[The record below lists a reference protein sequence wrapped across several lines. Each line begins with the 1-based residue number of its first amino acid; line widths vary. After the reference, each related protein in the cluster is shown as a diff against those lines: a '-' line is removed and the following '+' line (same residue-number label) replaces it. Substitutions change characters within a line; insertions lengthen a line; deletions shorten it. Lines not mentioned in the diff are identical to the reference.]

1 MEKVIELKTLEPT
14 TLLGVGDVNIKII
27 EDSIDANILVRG
39 ENIKITGEESNV
51 KKVYLVLYEMMQTLK
66 ANGALTVRDVQSL
79 IAIVKADDKSTN
91 NGVEQVPDQLIYFG
105 KNGAISPKT
114 KGQSKYYNSVNTNDV
129 VFSIGPAGT
138 GKTFL
143 SVAFAVS
150 ALENHEIDRII
161 LCRPA
166 VEAGE
171 NLGFLPG
178 DLKDKVDPYLAP
190 LYDSLLLLYSEKKL
204 SSLLDTKVIEVV
216 PLAYMRGRTL
226 DNSYMILD
234 EAQNAT
240 ALQMKMFLTRLGV
253 GSRAIITGDI
263 TQVDLQNQ
271 LTSGLIQAS
280 ELLKNVEGIGFVNLN
295 KNDIVRHPLVMKIIE
310 AYDNE

>member
-1 MEKVIELKTLEPT
+1 MTKT
-14 TLLGVGDVNIKII
+14 I
-27 EDSIDANILVRG
+27 
-39 ENIKITGEESNV
+39 
-51 KKVYLVLYEMMQTLK
+51 
-66 ANGALTVRDVQSL
+66 
-79 IAIVKADDKSTN
+79 
-91 NGVEQVPDQLIYFG
+91 IYFG
-105 KNGAISPKT
+105 KNGAVVPKT
-114 KGQSKYYNSVNTNDV
+114 RGQINYYDVVKNNDV

-150 ALENHEIDRII
+150 ALEKNELDRII

-178 DLKDKVDPYLAP
+178 DLKEKVDPYLAP
-190 LYDSLLLLYSEKKL
+190 LYDALLLLYPEQKL
-204 SSLLDTKVIEVV
+204 SALLDTKIIEVV

-240 ALQMKMFLTRLGV
+240 ALQMKMFLTRMGI
-253 GSRAIITGDI
+253 GSRAIITGDV
-263 TQVDLQNQ
+263 TQIDLQNQ
-271 LTSGLIQAS
+271 FDSGLIQARD
-280 ELLKNVEGIGFVNLN
+280 LLKNVNGIGFARLD

-310 AYDNE
+310 AYEKK